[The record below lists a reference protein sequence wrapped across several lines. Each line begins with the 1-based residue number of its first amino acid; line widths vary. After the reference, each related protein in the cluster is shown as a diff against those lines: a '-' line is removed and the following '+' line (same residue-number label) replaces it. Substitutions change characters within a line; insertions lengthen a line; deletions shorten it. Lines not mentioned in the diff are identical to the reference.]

1 MAGGVRKRLL
11 EFYRRQQFR
20 LRTKQQSIR
29 IAIRRHGDTNKGL
42 QVGFATLCVVDLFGV
57 FPIIA
62 LPAALVSCGKNSS
75 TTTYIDRIAVNNN
88 MIKIRILW
96 SAAAD
101 VRHHHSSVHGSRVG
115 QMLDHCRETVPVDC
129 DQEQVLYCM
138 IDHI

>member
-1 MAGGVRKRLL
+1 MACGVRKRLL
-11 EFYRRQQFR
+11 DFYRRQQFR

-75 TTTYIDRIAVNNN
+75 TTTYIELFHIITNQILRL
-88 MIKIRILW
+88 LW

-101 VRHHHSSVHGSRVG
+101 VRHHYSSVHGSRVG

-138 IDHI
+138 INHI